1 MGLILSQSA
10 DFNFYLCPERFF
22 MKVQINRKNN
32 NYHFEAVSESGN
44 TVSMDAGTSLGGE
57 NLGVR
62 PMEALLMALGGC
74 SGIDVVN
81 ILKKQKQE
89 IKHFSMEVDG
99 ERESGKEATVYKTID
114 VIFKL
119 EGDLDAAKVKRAAEL
134 SMEKYCSVAK
144 TLEKTAEIK
153 YMVVLNG
160 VRI

>member
-1 MGLILSQSA
+1 MI
-10 DFNFYLCPERFF
+10 
-22 MKVQINRKNN
+22 KVDRKNN

-44 TVSMDAGTSLGGE
+44 TVSMDAGPALGGE

-74 SGIDVVN
+74 SGIDVVS

-89 IKHFSMEVDG
+89 IKNFSMELDG
-99 ERESGKEATVYKTID
+99 ERENGKEPSLYKNIE
-114 VIFKL
+114 VVFSL
-119 EGDLDAAKVKRAAEL
+119 EGELDASKVKRAVEL